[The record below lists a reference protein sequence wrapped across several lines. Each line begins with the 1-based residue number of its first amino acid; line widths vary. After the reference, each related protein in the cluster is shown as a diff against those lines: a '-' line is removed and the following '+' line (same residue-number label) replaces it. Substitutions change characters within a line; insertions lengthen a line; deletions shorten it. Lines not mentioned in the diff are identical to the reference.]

1 MTEKQIMTDVL
12 IVGAGTAGLTAAVYA
27 ARAGKS
33 VKLVEQYLQG
43 GQIINASHV
52 ENFPGFESIA
62 GFEFA
67 EALYNQ
73 AIKIYSKRCTQQFGK
88 SKPAG
93 YKATGIKNS
102 SIQPATYCQLHEAEK
117 RLRQSLK
124 GSLLIKS
131 PKGNTI

>member
-52 ENFPGFESIA
+52 ENFP
-62 GFEFA
+62 
-67 EALYNQ
+67 ALNPLP
-73 AIKIYSKRCTQQFGK
+73 ALNLPKHFIIRLSKWVRKSFTIK
-88 SKPAG
+88 
-93 YKATGIKNS
+93 
-102 SIQPATYCQLHEAEK
+102 
-117 RLRQSLK
+117 
-124 GSLLIKS
+124 
-131 PKGNTI
+131 

>member
-12 IVGAGTAGLTAAVYA
+12 IVGAGTAGLTAVVYA

-73 AIKIYSKRCTQQFGK
+73 AIKMGAEIVYDKV
-88 SKPAG
+88 
-93 YKATGIKNS
+93 TGLQDYGS
-102 SIQPATYCQLHEAEK
+102 H
-117 RLRQSLK
+117 K
-124 GSLLIKS
+124 GVQTEYGG
-131 PKGNTI
+131 P

>member
-43 GQIINASHV
+43 GQIISFAV

-62 GFEFA
+62 GLICH

-73 AIKIYSKRCTQQFGK
+73 HSKWV
-88 SKPAG
+88 AG
-93 YKATGIKNS
+93 N
-102 SIQPATYCQLHEAEK
+102 C
-117 RLRQSLK
+117 LR
-124 GSLLIKS
+124 
-131 PKGNTI
+131 

>member
-67 EALYNQ
+67 AADNGHVF
-73 AIKIYSKRCTQQFGK
+73 IFK
-88 SKPAG
+88 
-93 YKATGIKNS
+93 
-102 SIQPATYCQLHEAEK
+102 
-117 RLRQSLK
+117 K
-124 GSLLIKS
+124 GSVTGS
-131 PKGNTI
+131 AVGNAGTNKTVAGKAAGA

>member
-73 AIKIYSKRCTQQFGK
+73 AIKMGAEIVYDKVTGLQDT
-88 SKPAG
+88 AAI
-93 YKATGIKNS
+93 KA
-102 SIQPATYCQLHEAEK
+102 Y
-117 RLRQSLK
+117 RLNMAANCLQK
-124 GSLLIKS
+124 Q
-131 PKGNTI
+131 

>member
-73 AIKIYSKRCTQQFGK
+73 AIKMGAEIVYDKV
-88 SKPAG
+88 
-93 YKATGIKNS
+93 TGLQDYGS
-102 SIQPATYCQLHEAEK
+102 H
-117 RLRQSLK
+117 K
-124 GSLLIKS
+124 GSRACGRTGRRCS
-131 PKGNTI
+131 PGGEGYGWCSVYLCRSWKCREND

>member
-1 MTEKQIMTDVL
+1 MTDVL

-73 AIKIYSKRCTQQFGK
+73 AIKMGAEIVYDKVTAGPGK
-88 SKPAG
+88 
-93 YKATGIKNS
+93 
-102 SIQPATYCQLHEAEK
+102 
-117 RLRQSLK
+117 
-124 GSLLIKS
+124 
-131 PKGNTI
+131 

>member
-73 AIKIYSKRCTQQFGK
+73 AIKMGARC
-88 SKPAG
+88 SAREAAAAG
-93 YKATGIKNS
+93 FVN
-102 SIQPATYCQLHEAEK
+102 
-117 RLRQSLK
+117 LK
-124 GSLLIKS
+124 GHRTVGGMRASIYNAM
-131 PKGNTI
+131 PKAGVEKLVEFMKKFEEENA

>member
-62 GFEFA
+62 FIIRLSKWVRKSFT
-67 EALYNQ
+67 
-73 AIKIYSKRCTQQFGK
+73 IK
-88 SKPAG
+88 
-93 YKATGIKNS
+93 
-102 SIQPATYCQLHEAEK
+102 
-117 RLRQSLK
+117 
-124 GSLLIKS
+124 
-131 PKGNTI
+131 

>member
-67 EALYNQ
+67 EALITGYQ
-73 AIKIYSKRCTQQFGK
+73 MGAEIVYDKVTGLQVTAAIKAY
-88 SKPAG
+88 
-93 YKATGIKNS
+93 
-102 SIQPATYCQLHEAEK
+102 
-117 RLRQSLK
+117 RLNMAANCLQK
-124 GSLLIKS
+124 Q
-131 PKGNTI
+131 